1 MRTNTHRVQ
10 MIRGWS
16 GSVDVFGS
24 VLAGLLIGLGLDAL
38 FNTSPAFVVVLVVVG
53 AVGAF
58 LKSYGDTEQFDR
70 QVQEAMR
77 ARNGH

>member
-1 MRTNTHRVQ
+1 

-24 VLAGLLIGLGLDAL
+24 VLAGLLIGLGLDAI
-38 FNTSPAFVVVLVVVG
+38 FKTSPAFVVVLVVVA

-58 LKSYGDTEQFDR
+58 FKSYGDTEQFDR
-70 QVQEAMR
+70 QVQETIR

>member
-1 MRTNTHRVQ
+1 

-53 AVGAF
+53 QWVRSSSHTATPSSSTA
-58 LKSYGDTEQFDR
+58 KSR
-70 QVQEAMR
+70 KP
-77 ARNGH
+77 